1 MPSLKQ
7 IKRRIGS
14 IQSTRQITRAM
25 KMVAAAKLRRAQE
38 EMMKARPYSDRLKVV
53 IRDLAARTNP
63 EAHPLLSVREP
74 KNVALVIVTSDRGLA
89 GGFNNNICRRAEEV
103 IADARGQAEEVRLVV
118 VGKKGYDYFRTRGGE
133 FIQHHLGIMREFD
146 FGAAASIGDSIRK
159 LYEIGYVEES
169 GLDRIYL
176 IYNEFKSVI
185 QQEVIVEQLYPI
197 IPDLAGD
204 EQYPTDFI
212 YEPSEKAVLDHVLPL
227 YTNVTIWR
235 VLLESF
241 AAELAA
247 RMNAMESATK
257 NAGELI
263 DKLTIQYNKAR
274 QASITREILEV
285 ISGSEGMK

>member
-1 MPSLKQ
+1 M
-7 IKRRIGS
+7 
-14 IQSTRQITRAM
+14 
-25 KMVAAAKLRRAQE
+25 
-38 EMMKARPYSDRLKVV
+38 
-53 IRDLAARTNP
+53 
-63 EAHPLLSVREP
+63 REP
-74 KNVALVIVTSDRGLA
+74 KNVCLVIVTSDRGLA

-103 IADARGQAEEVRLVV
+103 IADARGQAEDVRLVV
-118 VGKKGYDYFRTRGGE
+118 VGKKGYDYFRKRGGE
-133 FIQHHLGIMREFD
+133 FLQHHLGMMREFD
-146 FGAAASIGDSIRK
+146 FGAAASIGDSIRR
-159 LYEIGYVEES
+159 LYEIGDVEEA

-197 IPDLAGD
+197 IPDLAGE

-285 ISGSEGMK
+285 ISGSEGVK